1 MFKLLVTDVDGTLLD
16 KQSKLTEMNKRAI
29 KECIKAGIQ
38 VVIAT
43 GKSFASVT
51 DLIKEFDLQ
60 LPQITLG
67 GAVTIT
73 PDGKV
78 IDSVTIPEK
87 IYHEIIDMVRA
98 RGYEPLI
105 ATVDGNLYYQKFVPG
120 MKNVMEIGETL
131 YKADNIKKDEFA
143 KHSVSIFLSITAEDP
158 LDSYIRKEF
167 GSRLL
172 VVRSGK
178 YFFDILNIKAS
189 KGDAL
194 KKLIKRLKIAKNE
207 VISFGDSQNDISLFR
222 ESGFS
227 IAVKNSYPELIE
239 IADAVTDENHK
250 SGLGKAIYKYILH
263 KDIDSEV
270 FFTTGSR
277 QE

>member
-16 KQSKLTEMNKRAI
+16 QQSKLTELNRKAI
-29 KECIKAGIQ
+29 KDCIKAGIK

-43 GKSFASVT
+43 GKSFTSVNN
-51 DLIKEFDLQ
+51 LIKEFDLR

-87 IYHEIIDMVRA
+87 IYHEIIDSVRT

-105 ATVDGNLYYQKFVPG
+105 ATVDGKIYYQKFTSG
-120 MKNVMEIGETL
+120 MKNVIGIGETL
-131 YKADNIKKDEFA
+131 YKTDNIKKDEFA
-143 KHSVSIFLSITAEDP
+143 KHSASISLSITSDDP

-167 GSRLL
+167 GSRML

-189 KGDAL
+189 KGNAL
-194 KKLIKRLKIAKNE
+194 KKLIKRLKLSKDE
-207 VISFGDSQNDISLFR
+207 VISFGDSHNDISLFK

-227 IAVKNSYPELIE
+227 IAVRNSYPELIE
-239 IADAVTDENHK
+239 IADAITDENHK

-263 KDIDSEV
+263 KEIVSEEL
-270 FFTTGSR
+270 S
-277 QE
+277 

>member
-1 MFKLLVTDVDGTLLD
+1 LVTDVDGTLLD
-16 KQSKLTEMNKRAI
+16 HQSKLTDLNKRAI
-29 KECIKAGIQ
+29 KDCINAGIK

-43 GKSFASVT
+43 GKSFSAVEH
-51 DLIKEFDLQ
+51 LIKEFNLQ

-67 GAVTIT
+67 GAMTVT

-78 IDSVTIPEK
+78 IDSFTIPEK
-87 IYHEIIDMVRA
+87 IYHEIIDAVRA
-98 RGYEPLI
+98 KGYEPLI
-105 ATVDGNLYYQKFVPG
+105 ATVEGKIYYQKFVPE

-131 YKADNIKKDEFA
+131 YEADNIKKDIYA
-143 KHSVSIFLSITAEDP
+143 KHSVSIFLSITADDP

-167 GSRLL
+167 GKRMLIS
-172 VVRSGK
+172 RSGK

-189 KGDAL
+189 KGNSL
-194 KKLIKRLKIAKNE
+194 KKLIKRLKISKEE
-207 VISFGDSQNDISLFR
+207 VISFGDSQNDISLFK

-239 IADAVTDENHK
+239 LADAITDENHK

-263 KDIDSEV
+263 KTVSTEAE
-270 FFTTGSR
+270 F
-277 QE
+277 

>member
-16 KQSKLTEMNKRAI
+16 HQSRLTELNKKAI
-29 KECIKAGIQ
+29 KDCIRAGIQ
-38 VVIAT
+38 VIIAT
-43 GKSFASVT
+43 GKSFPSIT

-73 PDGKV
+73 PEGKV
-78 IDSVTIPEK
+78 IDFVTIPEK
-87 IYHEIIDMVRA
+87 IYHEIIDIVRA
-98 RGYEPLI
+98 KGYEPLI
-105 ATVDGNLYYQKFVPG
+105 ATADGKIYYQKFVPG
-120 MKNVMEIGETL
+120 MKNVMDIGEKL
-131 YKADNIKKDEFA
+131 YKADNIKKNEFA
-143 KHSVSIFLSITAEDP
+143 KHAVSIFLSIAADDP

-167 GSRLL
+167 GQRML

-189 KGDAL
+189 KGNAL
-194 KKLIKRLKIAKNE
+194 KNIMKRLNISKNE

-239 IADAVTDENHK
+239 VADAITDENHK
-250 SGLGKAIYKYILH
+250 SGLGKAIYKYILQ
-263 KDIDSEV
+263 KEINSKV
-270 FFTTGSR
+270 LL
-277 QE
+277 